1 MSDEKQQNSTDE
13 GDIEF
18 VFDVDEE
25 KQTTSEPEPADEQ
38 VSGGAEIDA
47 LRAEVK
53 RLTDLHLRSR
63 ADLDNLRKR
72 YERERSDYVKF
83 ALSEAVRE
91 LLPVADNFERAIA
104 HAGDEGGEFRKGVE
118 LIYRQFL
125 DVLVKFG
132 VKPIDEFPAP
142 FNPHIHEAVAR
153 VDDDSVPNNT
163 VIEMLQKGY
172 FLNDRLVRPAMV
184 RVAMG
189 GPERASDEEIP
200 YPA

>member
-1 MSDEKQQNSTDE
+1 LSDEKQGTDE
-13 GDIEF
+13 SDIEL

-25 KQTTSEPEPADEQ
+25 KQNSNEPAAAKPADGEL
-38 VSGGAEIDA
+38 ED

-53 RLTDLHLRSR
+53 RLTDVSLRSR

-72 YERERSDYVKF
+72 YERERVDYTKF

-91 LLPVADNFERAIA
+91 LLPVADNFERALA

-118 LIYRQFL
+118 LIYRQL
-125 DVLVKFG
+125 LEVLQKFG
-132 VKPIDEFPAP
+132 VTPIDECPVSFS
-142 FNPHIHEAVAR
+142 PHIHDAVAR

-163 VIEMLQKGY
+163 VIEILQKGY

-184 RVAMG
+184 RVATG
-189 GPERASDEEIP
+189 GPERASDDEIP
-200 YPA
+200 YSS